1 MQDFSLRAVRYSAER
16 SPAAMAAAIAFNG
29 GMIALLLTLPVSRLI
44 LPQDP
49 PLKVYQVRAAA
60 PHPKTEPPVPERH
73 RPAQAVMRKYH
84 VQDPAPELD
93 PLAGIGRLKG
103 LEGSELPLSD
113 LPPLAEDPPRDPP
126 RAAVVVKAWPDPSFA
141 AAFHPPYPP
150 SMAREG
156 VEGQVTVRV
165 TIDERG
171 RVVAVEQVSATNA
184 VFFEQTKSQALRF
197 WRFVPATRD
206 GRAIRSEQNLTVHF
220 RLE

>member
-1 MQDFSLRAVRYSAER
+1 MQDLSLRAVRYSSER
-16 SPAAMAAAIAFNG
+16 SPAALAAAIAFNC
-29 GMIALLLTLPVSRLI
+29 GMIALLLTLPVSRFL

-60 PHPKTEPPVPERH
+60 PQSKAEPPVPERH
-73 RPAQAVMRKYH
+73 RPAQAVIRKYH
-84 VQDPAPELD
+84 VQVPAPELD
-93 PLAGIGRLKG
+93 PLAGISRFNGP
-103 LEGSELPLSD
+103 EGADLALSD
-113 LPPLAEDPPRDPP
+113 LPPLAEDLPRNPP
-126 RAAVVVKAWPDPSFA
+126 RAAVFVKARPDPSFA

-171 RVVAVEQVSATNA
+171 RVVAVEQVAATNS

-206 GRAIRSEQNLTVHF
+206 GRPIRSEQSLTVHF